1 MYTKKYELVPEGN
14 LFRIRAVKDFSN
26 VKKGDLGGLVE
37 DGLILSHKGDC
48 WIYDNAKVY
57 GMCRISENATI
68 KDNAQV
74 SGHAKISE
82 NARIEDNAQVSGYA
96 QVFRNAI
103 VYDNATISGNAH
115 IMGFARIS
123 SNAIVYD
130 NATISGKS
138 EVSGSA
144 KVFDNAKVGEKSKLS
159 GKAKVFGN
167 ASLGG
172 NTSATKEVITFG
184 NAFCYNI
191 TVTDNHIGTQFE
203 QYLKN
208 EWLNFS
214 EEEIIEIGG
223 NKLLE
228 FWKIFK
234 PMAEQLGLF
243 NSVN

>member
-96 QVFRNAI
+96 QVFR
-103 VYDNATISGNAH
+103 
-115 IMGFARIS
+115 
-123 SNAIVYD
+123 NAIVYD